1 MKHDPAQIIYKQL
14 GKDENLKL
22 VMYAS
27 ASHGN
32 LPDGGSQLGY
42 LIFLARENI
51 KCSVFNCP
59 KELNELLGVLW
70 LLSELISEVV
80 FDGVKHIPIEIYTD
94 SKSLNMMLYLL

>member
-22 VMYAS
+22 VMYAN

-42 LIFLARENI
+42 LIFLAGENI
-51 KCSVFNCP
+51 KCSVFNWQS
-59 KELNELLGVLW
+59 KRIKW
-70 LLSELISEVV
+70 VV
-80 FDGVKHIPIEIYTD
+80 R
-94 SKSLNMMLYLL
+94 SSLAAIWVNFRSSVWWGKTYSNWNLYWQ